1 MRFKIG
7 LAVAG
12 TFLAASIGA
21 RVGAQG
27 PPAPPATPAAPAGQG
42 AGRAGRGGGRGGPA
56 TFPAQQR
63 PPGDPAVV
71 ARGKGIYEINC
82 RACHGPDLR
91 GGDQGGPN
99 LLRSQVVLN
108 DQDGELIA
116 PIVHGARADK
126 GMPAFTLPDADVT
139 AVAAY
144 IHDVLRTARGQGAPP
159 AGPPVVLNI
168 VVGNAQAGQAYFQS
182 KCSACHSATGD
193 LAGIASRIDDPVDL
207 QNTWVAGGAG
217 GRGRGRGR
225 GAGAGAGAEKPT
237 TATVTLASGQ
247 TVDGRLVRIDDFIV
261 TVELPNG
268 LQRTFERH
276 GDLPK
281 VEVHDPR
288 APHRDLLPTYT
299 DKDIH
304 DVTAYLVT
312 LK

>member
-1 MRFKIG
+1 
-7 LAVAG
+7 VD
-12 TFLAASIGA
+12 
-21 RVGAQG
+21 AQG
-27 PPAPPATPAAPAGQG
+27 PPATPPPAATAPAAQ
-42 AGRAGRGGGRGGPA
+42 RAGRGQGTPA

-139 AVAAY
+139 AVATY
-144 IHDVLRTARGQGAPP
+144 IHEVLRSARGQGAPP
-159 AGPPVVLNI
+159 PGAEVELNI
-168 VVGNAQAGQAYFQS
+168 VVGNAQAGKAYFQA

-193 LAGIASRIDDPVDL
+193 LAGLASRIDNPVDL

-217 GRGRGRGR
+217 GGRRGRN
-225 GAGAGAGAEKPT
+225 AGADQTPVT
-237 TATVTLASGQ
+237 VTVTLPSGQ
-247 TVDGRLVRIDDFIV
+247 TVDGRLVHIDDFIV
-261 TVELPNG
+261 TVQLPNG

-288 APHRDLLPTYT
+288 TPHRDLLPTYT